1 MKPVHTRAYI
11 DVGRKADELGLP
23 VPNAVWI
30 VPSNFESITSAGE
43 ATYAA
48 DYDLVVKLLRG
59 AGLPYSL
66 LKGDA
71 ETYPKRVQH
80 SFEFVVLPLLIFTK
94 GVLADNPEIISQAL
108 GILLDHFMGKLR
120 NDPTRDQCII
130 KCKIVKERAGLY
142 VSAEYE
148 GPAEEFKDF
157 IEGVK

>member
-1 MKPVHTRAYI
+1 MKSVPTRAYI
-11 DVGRKADELGLP
+11 DVVRKADELGLP

-30 VPSNFESITSAGE
+30 VPSNFESLVSVGD
-43 ATYAA
+43 ATYDA

-59 AGLPYSL
+59 ASLPYSL
-66 LKGDA
+66 LQGA
-71 ETYPKRVQH
+71 GETYPKRVQH

-94 GVLADNPEIISQAL
+94 DVLANNPEIISQAL
-108 GILLDHFMGKLR
+108 GILLDHFMNKLR
-120 NDPTRDQCII
+120 NDPMRDHCVI

-148 GPAEEFKDF
+148 GPVEGFKDF